1 MNSKEGSGGVRS
13 RGRVRL
19 RGAAWL
25 SVAEMREGGASSR
38 GRALAAGV
46 HAHHT
51 EEFGHCLA

>member
-1 MNSKEGSGGVRS
+1 MRS
-13 RGRVRL
+13 RGRARL